1 MRLKIILPILLI
13 YSLIINSA
21 FAGLDKDKIEDTLKD
36 YASDEIETLKKYDI
50 SENDLKNLD
59 QNKLKEKI
67 KKVIQDKANQ
77 EINKVKNE
85 ANKTVEEVKTEAK
98 KIAAGYV
105 ASTISLYAA
114 TLLAPEAIMVCKTKP
129 SAMIYAG
136 TSAYYL
142 LQEMMAIKILKA
154 SRLGEIEVV
163 DNFELDKNKTVNQ
176 NLQNAKEKVSDQ
188 AQYLRN
194 YKKTLDDYFKA
205 LKKKAQNAK
214 IAGFGFAA
222 ASAAAAAEQMD
233 FFTGVSGSCVVQ
245 TPNHYIEYIVKNAV
259 SLFFPISLAEEKKG
273 SKKVVLSEDLK
284 NNKAA
289 DYVGDLDKLGIVGG
303 AATHLIAYMMG
314 YKMTFLQN
322 LMASGTSR
330 AILFGA
336 NSALAFIVYKL
347 FEDSATKVEAQ
358 LKKIDDL
365 INAAES
371 TMTKSVDKLM
381 NNEKLFRRL
390 NDLAELAGVKPK
402 KPLGEMTINE
412 LEAFAKEVETSGK
425 NKFNEIQKNKLNELK
440 AELRENAPEIK
451 EKINELKNDAKEM
464 QKKLEDV
471 KEKIEEKDK
480 DKVSL
485 HYLINLFVSIANAN
499 TINTNCVEKNN
510 CAGMTLP
517 QLFHKDLKFQNE
529 NLRLLENASASMAT
543 NQDIKSQ
550 FYLGKLDENIKTIN
564 AQKVFILNLDAQK
577 KKQAFNYMQ
586 AEKLK
591 QDEIINS
598 VDSYLNKLNE
608 NDRSE
613 LLKNFDPMNTIAN
626 INPPAVDHDARILQR
641 VLKKLEM
648 KSSNSG
654 MNVMTFNSY
663 KATADEKRAI
673 DWMGDNVQDEKY
685 DMQTDFIHQKEV
697 NLFEV
702 IHRKYQKAFSENVI
716 AN

>member
-1 MRLKIILPILLI
+1 MRLNIIVNFILI
-13 YSLIINSA
+13 YSLLFNSA
-21 FAGLDKDKIEDTLKD
+21 FAGIDKDKVEDALKD

-59 QNKLKEKI
+59 QNKLKDKI
-67 KKVIQDKANQ
+67 KKVIQDKANE

-129 SAMIYAG
+129 SALIYAG
-136 TSAYYL
+136 TSAFYL

-163 DNFELDKNKTVNQ
+163 DNVELDKNKTVNQ

-214 IAGFGFAA
+214 IAGLGFAA

-233 FFTGVSGSCVVQ
+233 FFTGVSGICVVQ
-245 TPNHYIEYIVKNAV
+245 SPNQMIDYVAKNAM
-259 SLFFPISLAEEKKG
+259 SFFFPISFAEEKSG

-371 TMTKSVDKLM
+371 TMNNGVDKLM

-402 KPLGEMTINE
+402 KPLSEMTINE

-425 NKFNEIQKNKLNELK
+425 NKLNELQKTKLDELK
-440 AELRENAPEIK
+440 AEIRERAPELK
-451 EKINELKNDAKEM
+451 EKIDELKKDAKEI
-464 QKKLEDV
+464 QNKV
-471 KEKIEEKDK
+471 EEVKDK
-480 DKVSL
+480 TSMFNV
-485 HYLINLFVSIANAN
+485 INLFFGSAQAN
-499 TINTNCVEKNN
+499 TINATCVEKGN
-510 CAGMTLP
+510 CSGMQLP

-529 NLRLLENASASMAT
+529 NLRLLENASQNMAT
-543 NQDIKSQ
+543 NQGMKAN
-550 FYLGKLDENIKTIN
+550 FYLGKLDENLKTLN
-564 AQKVFILNLDAQK
+564 AQKVYLLNLDAQK
-577 KKQAFNYMQ
+577 KKVPFNYSVE
-586 AEKLK
+586 EKNK
-591 QDEIINS
+591 QDQIIKS
-598 VDSYLNKLNE
+598 VNNFLDNLKAEDRNE
-608 NDRSE
+608 
-613 LLKNFDPMNTIAN
+613 LMKNFDPMNTIAN

-648 KSSNSG
+648 KSANSG
-654 MNVMTFNSY
+654 INVMTFNSY
-663 KATADEKRAI
+663 KASAEEKRAI
-673 DWMGDNVQDEKY
+673 DWMGDNNPDENY
-685 DMQTDFIHQKEV
+685 DMKTDFIHQKEV

-702 IHRKYQKAFSENVI
+702 IHRKYQKAYSESVI
-716 AN
+716 GN

>member
-1 MRLKIILPILLI
+1 V
-13 YSLIINSA
+13 
-21 FAGLDKDKIEDTLKD
+21 DTDKIEDALKD
-36 YASDEIETLKKYDI
+36 YASDEIATLKKYDI

-59 QNKLKEKI
+59 QNNLKEKI
-67 KKVIQDKANQ
+67 KKVIQDKANE
-77 EINKVKNE
+77 EINKVKSE

-136 TSAYYL
+136 TSAFYL

-163 DNFELDKNKTVNQ
+163 DNMELDKNKTVNQ
-176 NLQNAKEKVSDQ
+176 NLQNAKDKVSDQ

-233 FFTGVSGSCVVQ
+233 FFTGVSGSCIVS
-245 TPNHYIEYIVKNAV
+245 TPNHFIDHFVKNAISFFIP
-259 SLFFPISLAEEKKG
+259 SLFAEEKKG

-289 DYVGDLDKLGIVGG
+289 DYAGDLDKLGIVGG

-358 LKKIDDL
+358 LKKIDNL
-365 INAAES
+365 INAAEA
-371 TMTKSVDKLM
+371 TMNNGVDKLM
-381 NNEKLFRRL
+381 NNDKIFKRL
-390 NDLAELAGVKPK
+390 NQLAEIAGVKSK

-412 LEAFAKEVETSGK
+412 LEAFAKEVENSGK
-425 NKFNEIQKNKLNELK
+425 NKFNEFQKNKLNELK
-440 AELRENAPEIK
+440 AEIKENAPELK
-451 EKINELKNDAKEM
+451 DKIEELKKDAKEI
-464 QKKLEDV
+464 KN
-471 KEKIEEKDK
+471 KIDEVKDK
-480 DKVSL
+480 TSSF
-485 HYLINLFVSIANAN
+485 NLFHLIVGSAEAN
-499 TINTNCVEKNN
+499 TINSTCVDKGNCN
-510 CAGMTLP
+510 GMQLP
-517 QLFHKDLKFQNE
+517 QIFHKDLKFQNE
-529 NLRLLENASASMAT
+529 NLRLLESTSQSMAISQDLKT
-543 NQDIKSQ
+543 NYY
-550 FYLGKLDENIKTIN
+550 FEKLDENAKTIN
-564 AQKVFILNLDAQK
+564 AQKVFLLNLDAQK
-577 KKQAFNYMQ
+577 RKVPFNYSQ
-586 AEKLK
+586 EEKNK
-591 QDEIINS
+591 QDQILKS
-598 VDSYLNKLNE
+598 VYNYLDN
-608 NDRSE
+608 
-613 LLKNFDPMNTIAN
+613 LKEEDKKVFLSNFDPMNTIAN
-626 INPPAVDHDARILQR
+626 INPPAVDQDARILQR
-641 VLKKLEM
+641 ILKRLEQ
-648 KSSNSG
+648 KSHNTG
-654 MNVMTFNSY
+654 VNVMSFNSY
-663 KATADEKRAI
+663 KASSEERKPI
-673 DWMGDNVQDEKY
+673 DWLGENNPDEKY
-685 DMQTDFIHQKEV
+685 DMQTDFIHDKEV

-702 IHRKYQKAFSENVI
+702 IHRKYQKAYSENII